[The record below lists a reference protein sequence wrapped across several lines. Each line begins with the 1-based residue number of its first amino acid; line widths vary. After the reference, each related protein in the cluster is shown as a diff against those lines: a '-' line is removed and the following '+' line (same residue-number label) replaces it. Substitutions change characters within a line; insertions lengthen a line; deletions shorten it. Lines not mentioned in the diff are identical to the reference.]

1 MDLQVSLPLL
11 RSPRR
16 RRRLLRLGLV
26 AVALVAAAVGL
37 RSLPSS
43 PARQPEHFSNR
54 PAQLL
59 EHAKPVVLTRTDRRQ
74 IGSTLER
81 FVQEAM
87 GRADLAAAYRLTTPA
102 LRGGLSL
109 AEWRRGDIPVYP
121 YRARPGSTRGWSLQF
136 VEGNHA
142 ALEVFLQPAASE
154 RLGPVTVAVDLRRVG
169 GRWLVDGL
177 APTAIF
183 SRAGEKPRVF
193 ANTDLARG
201 DTAVDPPQRLD
212 TRWLFAPVAAILL
225 CLLAIPA
232 VVVARRRHR

>member
-16 RRRLLRLGLV
+16 RRRLVRLTIVG
-26 AVALVAAAVGL
+26 VALAATVIGV

-43 PARQPEHFSNR
+43 PTRQPEHFSDQ

-59 EHAKPVVLTRTDRRQ
+59 ERTKPVHLTWADRRA
-74 IGSTLER
+74 IGTTLER
-81 FVQEAM
+81 FVQEGM
-87 GRADLAAAYRLTTPA
+87 GRTDLAAAYRLTTPN
-102 LRGGLSL
+102 LRGGLTPAS
-109 AEWRRGDIPVYP
+109 WRRGDIPVYP

-142 ALEVFLQPAASE
+142 ALEVFLQPAKDE
-154 RLGPVTVAVDLRRVG
+154 RLGPVTVAVDLRKLG

-183 SRAGEKPRVF
+183 SKPGEKARVF
-193 ANTDLARG
+193 ANTDLAPG
-201 DTAVDPPQRLD
+201 STAVDPPQRLD

-225 CLLAIPA
+225 LLLAIPA